1 VWRLERDGATRYLK
15 LGRSGG
21 YPGMAAEAARLSWA
35 AAHLPVPHVVDVGTD
50 GTVEWLITAGLPGQ
64 PGTCLARGDPRVVVT
79 ALGEGLR
86 RFHDA
91 APVDRCPFDF
101 RLESAMAHA
110 RRRVHTGLVD
120 ATQLNDDHRRFASA
134 DATLARLES
143 LRPSHDDLV
152 VCHGDY
158 CPPNALLADNRV
170 VAYVDLGELGV
181 ADRWWDV
188 AIGTWSA
195 TWNFGN
201 GLEELF
207 LASYGI
213 GPGPDRQVFYR
224 LLYDLAS

>member
-1 VWRLERDGATRYLK
+1 M
-15 LGRSGG
+15 
-21 YPGMAAEAARLSWA
+21 PAEAARLSWA
-35 AAHLPVPHVVDVGTD
+35 SVHLPVPDVVDVGTD
-50 GTVEWLITAGLPGQ
+50 GTMDWLITSGRSGQ
-64 PGTCLARGDPRVVVT
+64 PGTCLALGGPRVVVT

-91 APVDRCPFDF
+91 TPVAGCPFDF
-101 RLESAMAHA
+101 RLETAMAHA
-110 RRRVHTGLVD
+110 RRRVHIGLVD
-120 ATQLNDDHRRFASA
+120 ATQFNDDHRQFASS
-134 DATLARLES
+134 DAALARLES
-143 LRPSHDDLV
+143 LRPSHEDLV

-158 CPPNALLADNRV
+158 CPPNALLANNRV

-195 TWNFGN
+195 TWNFGP
-201 GLEELF
+201 GLEDVF
-207 LASYGI
+207 LAAYGI